1 MATPSRRLMAEVL
14 LFHHALGLTAGVET
28 FADRLRAAG
37 HRVTTPDLYEGATF
51 PTVELGVA
59 HAEDV
64 GFDAILAAGSGA
76 AGQSPPGVVYAG
88 FSLGALVAHMLAQTR
103 PGAAGALLYHHG
115 DVPITTFGPSWPR
128 RVALQIHVNEH
139 DPWCELGV
147 VEEFVAVAGEHA
159 PAELFVYPGTTHLF
173 LDPGLEDFE
182 QASAGLALERTLAF
196 LSRIG

>member
-1 MATPSRRLMAEVL
+1 
-14 LFHHALGLTAGVET
+14 
-28 FADRLRAAG
+28 
-37 HRVTTPDLYEGATF
+37 
-51 PTVELGVA
+51 
-59 HAEDV
+59 
-64 GFDAILAAGSGA
+64 
-76 AGQSPPGVVYAG
+76 VYAG